1 MPAMDARSPPGDFY
15 ASLPIFRDFTAV
27 MDPKLFTPLPGDWMV
42 GTADVVQS
50 TKAIAENRYKAV
62 NMAGAA
68 VIVAVTNAMAAKE
81 LQGQD
86 FPFVFGGDG
95 ASFAVPAAVAALAR
109 QALADTATWVREDLD
124 LTLRIGMVPVA
135 DIRAQGLDV
144 RVARYA
150 PSENIS
156 IAMFSGG
163 GMAWADAAMKRGEI
177 AVPNAP
183 PGAHPDLSG
192 LSCRYEEIPA
202 SRGLVL
208 SLVVA
213 PSANTSNGT
222 FRAAIE
228 EIARIVEKTPDAS
241 RPVPGQRL
249 RFTWPPAGADLEA
262 RASRR
267 AGESIRIRKIK
278 VLARTLLYFLIM
290 HFDITVG
297 RFIPKK
303 YTRELIDNSDF
314 RKFDDSLRMVL
325 DCTPALADEI
335 ERHLKGCSAQGI
347 VRYGTHRQQA
357 AMMTC
362 FTPSPTSANHVHFID
377 GAMGGYAMA
386 ASMMKGATSP
396 LP

>member
-1 MPAMDARSPPGDFY
+1 VTAPPDDFY
-15 ASLPIFRDFTAV
+15 ASLPLFRNFTEV
-27 MDPKLFTPLPGDWMV
+27 MDPGLFRPLPGDWVV

-68 VIVAVTNAMAAKE
+68 VIVAVTNA
-81 LQGQD
+81 LRDRD

-95 ASFAVPAAVAALAR
+95 ASFAVPPEAAAAAR
-109 QALADTATWVREDLD
+109 QALAETAAWVKQDLD

-150 PSENIS
+150 PSDNIS

-163 GMAWADAAMKRGEI
+163 GMAWADSAMKRGEI
-177 AVPNAP
+177 AVPQAP
-183 PGAHPDLSG
+183 AGAHPDLSG

-213 PSANTSNGT
+213 PGANANSEA
-222 FRAAIE
+222 FRTAIE

-267 AGESIRIRKIK
+267 ADESIRARKIK
-278 VLARTLLYFLIM
+278 VLARTFLYFLVM
-290 HFDITVG
+290 RFSITVG
-297 RFIPKK
+297 AFIPAK
-303 YTRELIDNSDF
+303 YTRELVENSDF

-335 ERHLKGCSAQGI
+335 ERHLTACAAKGI
-347 VRYGTHRQQA
+347 VRYGTHRQRA

-362 FTPSPTSANHVHFID
+362 FTPSPTRSTHVHFID

-386 ASMMKGATSP
+386 ASAMKQSAG
-396 LP
+396 

>member
-1 MPAMDARSPPGDFY
+1 MPNDRFY
-15 ASLPIFRDFTAV
+15 GSLPVVRDFGQV
-27 MDPKLFTPLPGDWMV
+27 MDPALFQPLPDGWMV
-42 GTADVVQS
+42 GAADVAQS

-68 VIVAVTNAMAAKE
+68 VIVAIINA
-81 LQGQD
+81 LGDSD

-95 ASFAVPAAVAALAR
+95 ASFAVPAEAAAAAR
-109 QALADTATWVREDLD
+109 QALAETATWVKEDLD

-135 DIRAQGLDV
+135 EIRAHGLDV

-150 PSENIS
+150 PSKNIS

-163 GMAWADAAMKRGEI
+163 GIAWADAAMKRGEI
-177 AVPNAP
+177 AVEPAP

-202 SRGLVL
+202 SRGVVL

-213 PSANTSNGT
+213 PTPGT
-222 FRAAIE
+222 NAGAFRAALAH
-228 EIARIVEKTPDAS
+228 IAMIVERTPDAS
-241 RPVPGQRL
+241 RPVPGRRL
-249 RFTWPPAGADLEA
+249 RMTWPPTGADLEA

-267 AGESIRIRKIK
+267 AGESVRVRKIK
-278 VLARTLLYFLIM
+278 VLAKTFLYFLIM
-290 HFDITVG
+290 RFGITVG
-297 RFIPKK
+297 SFIPSK

-314 RKFDDSLRMVL
+314 RKFDNSLRMVL

-335 ERHLKGCSAQGI
+335 ERYLADCAARNI

-362 FTPSPTSANHVHFID
+362 FTPSPTRSNHVHFID
-377 GAMGGYAMA
+377 GAMGGYTIA
-386 ASMMKGATSP
+386 ANALKERAAGD
-396 LP
+396 

>member
-1 MPAMDARSPPGDFY
+1 MIVPATPADDFY
-15 ASLPIFRDFTAV
+15 AGLPVFRDFTHV
-27 MDPKLFTPLPGDWMV
+27 MDPGVFRPVPGDWVIGM
-42 GTADVVQS
+42 ADVVQS

-68 VIVAVTNAMAAKE
+68 VIVAVTNALGGRE
-81 LQGQD
+81 

-95 ASFAVPAAVAALAR
+95 ASFAVPAADGPLARLALAE
-109 QALADTATWVREDLD
+109 TATWVHEDLD
-124 LTLRIGMVPVA
+124 LTLRIGIVTVET
-135 DIRAQGLDV
+135 IRGQGLDV
-144 RVARYA
+144 RIARYA

-163 GMAWADAAMKRGEI
+163 GIAWADGAMKHGEI
-177 AVPNAP
+177 GLDPAP
-183 PGAHPDLSG
+183 AGAHPDLSG

-208 SLVVA
+208 SMVVA
-213 PSANTSNGT
+213 PGPKAQDES
-222 FRAAIE
+222 FRAAVE

-249 RFTWPPAGADLEA
+249 RFKWPPQGADLEA

-267 AGESIRIRKIK
+267 AGESVRVRKIK

-290 HFDITVG
+290 RFSITVG
-297 RFIPKK
+297 SFIPAK

-335 ERHLKGCSAQGI
+335 EQHLKECAANGI
-347 VRYGTHRQQA
+347 VRFGTHRQSA

-362 FTPSPTSANHVHFID
+362 FTPSATNSNHVHFID
-377 GAMGGYAMA
+377 GAMGAYAMA
-386 ASMMKGATSP
+386 ASAMKESAG
-396 LP
+396 

>member
-1 MPAMDARSPPGDFY
+1 MNAPASTDDFY
-15 ASLPIFRDFTAV
+15 ASLPLFRDFTEV
-27 MDPKLFTPLPGDWMV
+27 MDPALFRPLPGDWVV
-42 GTADVVQS
+42 GTADVMQS

-68 VIVAVTNAMAAKE
+68 VIVAVTNAM
-81 LQGQD
+81 QDRD

-95 ASFAVPAAVAALAR
+95 ASFAVPGRAGSMAR
-109 QALADTATWVREDLD
+109 QALAETATWVKEDLD
-124 LTLRIGMVPVA
+124 LTLRIGMVTVEA
-135 DIRAQGLDV
+135 IRAQGLDV

-150 PSENIS
+150 PSDNIS
-156 IAMFSGG
+156 IAMFAGG
-163 GMAWADAAMKRGEI
+163 GMAWADSAMKHGEI
-177 AVPNAP
+177 GIDPAP
-183 PGAHPDLSG
+183 AGAHPDLSG

-213 PSANTSNGT
+213 PGPDVPADA

-228 EIARIVEKTPDAS
+228 DIARIVEKTPDAS

-249 RFTWPPAGADLEA
+249 RLTWPPAGADLEA

-267 AGESIRIRKIK
+267 AGEPLWRRKVK
-278 VLARTLLYFLIM
+278 VLTWTLFAFLVM
-290 HFDITVG
+290 RFNITVG
-297 RFIPKK
+297 RFIPAK

-314 RKFDDSLRMVL
+314 RKFDDALRMVL

-335 ERHLKGCSAQGI
+335 EQHLTACAAKGI
-347 VRYGTHRQQA
+347 VRFGTHRQHA

-362 FTPSPTSANHVHFID
+362 FTPSPTSSNHVHFID

-386 ASMMKGATSP
+386 ANALKGTAPKGSSP
-396 LP
+396 GG